1 MEEAIFLIMLIFF
14 LAVLLAFAFG
24 ILNMT
29 RREKFNPDY
38 YVMFI
43 IGICWLMLGIIFQY
57 NFVIIVGIC
66 LSLFGIIKKQEWKQ

>member
-43 IGICWLMLGIIFQY
+43 IGICWLML
-57 NFVIIVGIC
+57 
-66 LSLFGIIKKQEWKQ
+66 